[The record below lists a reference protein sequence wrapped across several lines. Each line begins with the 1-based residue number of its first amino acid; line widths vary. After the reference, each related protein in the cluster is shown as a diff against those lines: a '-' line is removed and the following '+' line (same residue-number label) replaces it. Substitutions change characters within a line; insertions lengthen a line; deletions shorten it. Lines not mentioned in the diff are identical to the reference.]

1 MQRWETETWGMA
13 GAVERP
19 VLWALASGLA
29 AGAGL
34 MFLLDPARG
43 RRRRKLVRDKVRHE
57 AHAVSEIVQKAQRDV
72 EHRAQGVVSEVRAR
86 LHTEEVDD
94 EVLAARVRSRLGR
107 LVSHPG
113 AIDVKAHQG
122 HILLAGPVLRS
133 ELAALISGIKEV
145 RGVQV
150 VEPHLEPHESA
161 QGVAALQGGS
171 AKRGHGPRFELQQ
184 ENWTPAARVL
194 VGAAGGTLTL
204 YALLRRD
211 PLSIVLGLIGVG
223 ACTRAACNRSMRRL
237 FGIGTGRTALEF
249 EKTIDIQAPCEEV
262 FRLWSN
268 FSNFPRFLSH
278 VCEVR
283 ETDGRSHWVVEGP
296 AGTRVSWEAEVTR
309 REENRLLAWRS
320 LPGELIG
327 HAGMT
332 RFESLPNGAT
342 RFHIHL
348 AYNPPG
354 GILGHAIASL
364 FGKDPQ
370 HALDDDL
377 VRFKSLLE
385 QGKATAHGHQVRIED
400 LSSAAGPTGLPEVAG
415 ETQSKAQP
423 IKPKTFH

>member
-1 MQRWETETWGMA
+1 MQRWEAETWGMA
-13 GAVERP
+13 GTVGRP
-19 VLWALASGLA
+19 FLWALASGLA

-57 AHAVSEIVQKAQRDV
+57 ALAVTEIVQKAQRDV
-72 EHRAQGVVSEVRAR
+72 EHRAQGVVSEIRAR
-86 LHTEEVDD
+86 LHTEAVDD
-94 EVLAARVRSRLGR
+94 EVLEARVRSRLGR

-113 AIDVKAHQG
+113 AIEVKALEG
-122 HILLAGPVLRS
+122 CIVLSGPVLRR
-133 ELAALISGIKEV
+133 EIGDLISGIKEV
-145 RGVQV
+145 RGVKA

-161 QGVAALQGGS
+161 ERVAALQGGS
-171 AKRGHGPRFELQQ
+171 AKRGHGPRFELRQ

-194 VGAAGGTLTL
+194 VGAAGGTLTIW
-204 YALLRRD
+204 ALKRRD
-211 PLSIVLGLIGVG
+211 PLGLACGLVGIG
-223 ACTRAACNRSMRRL
+223 ACTRAVCNRSMRRL
-237 FGIGTGRTALEF
+237 FGIGAGRTALEF
-249 EKTIDIQAPCEEV
+249 EKTLDIQAPCEEV

-268 FSNFPRFLSH
+268 FSSFPRFLSH

-283 ETDGRSHWVVEGP
+283 VTDGRSHWVVEGP

-309 REENRLLAWRS
+309 REENRLLAWRT

-327 HAGMT
+327 NAGIA
-332 RFESLPNGAT
+332 RFEPLPNGAT
-342 RFHIHL
+342 RLHIHL

-354 GILGHAIASL
+354 GIIGHAIASL

-400 LSSAAGPTGLPEVAG
+400 IAPAAEAVVP
-415 ETQSKAQP
+415 
-423 IKPKTFH
+423 KPKTFH

>member
-1 MQRWETETWGMA
+1 MA

-57 AHAVSEIVQKAQRDV
+57 AHAVSELIQKAQRDV
-72 EHRAQGVVSEVRAR
+72 EHRAQGLVSEVRAR
-86 LHTEEVDD
+86 LRSEDVDD
-94 EVLAARVRSRLGR
+94 DVIEARVRSRLGR

-113 AIDVKAHQG
+113 AIHVTAHEG
-122 HILLAGPVLRS
+122 RVILTGPVLRR
-133 ELAALISGIKEV
+133 EIEALLSGIKEV
-145 RGVQV
+145 RGVQA

-161 QGVAALQGGS
+161 EGVAALQGGS
-171 AKRGHGPRFELQQ
+171 AKRGRGPRFELRQ

-204 YALLRRD
+204 WALQRRG
-211 PLSIVLGLIGVG
+211 LLGIAAGLVGVG
-223 ACTRAACNRSMRRL
+223 ACTRAVCNRSMRRL
-237 FGIGTGRTALEF
+237 FGIGGGRTALEF
-249 EKTIDIQAPCEEV
+249 EKIIDIHAPCDEV

-268 FSNFPRFLSH
+268 FSSFPNFLSH

-283 ETDGRSHWVVEGP
+283 VNDGRSHWVVEGP
-296 AGTRVSWEAEVTR
+296 MGTRVSWDAELTR

-327 HAGMT
+327 NAGII
-332 RFESLPNGAT
+332 RFEPVSDDVT
-342 RFHIHL
+342 RMHIHL

-354 GILGHAIASL
+354 GIIGHAIASL

-385 QGKATAHGHQVRIED
+385 QGKATAHGHQVRIEEIAAD
-400 LSSAAGPTGLPEVAG
+400 IEAALRTTGESAEA
-415 ETQSKAQP
+415 ETTPPSTQ
-423 IKPKTFH
+423 PKTLH